1 MPRVA
6 IYNTGISIN
15 FEESI
20 LHKSILCL
28 ENNHIIQMIYGINP
42 YLTFCL

>member
-1 MPRVA
+1 MPRVT

-15 FEESI
+15 LEKSI

-28 ENNHIIQMIYGINP
+28 ENNRFIQMIYGINP
-42 YLTFCL
+42 YLTFSL